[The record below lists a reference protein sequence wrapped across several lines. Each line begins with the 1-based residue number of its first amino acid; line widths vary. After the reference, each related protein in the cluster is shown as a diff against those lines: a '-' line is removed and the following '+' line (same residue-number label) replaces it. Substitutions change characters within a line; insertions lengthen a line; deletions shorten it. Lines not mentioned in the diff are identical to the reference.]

1 MFELEENINIGANI
15 KVVGVGGG
23 GNNAIT
29 TMIDGGLQGVE
40 FIVANTDRQVLAS
53 HRASKKINLG
63 SELTKG
69 LGAGANPE
77 IGKRSAIESYN
88 DIVEA
93 LEGADMVF
101 VTAGMG
107 GGTGTGAAPIVAKI
121 AREMG
126 ALTIGV
132 VTRPF
137 LFEGK
142 KRMRN
147 ADGGIAELRE
157 NVDTLIV
164 IPNQKLL
171 SISNDR
177 TTLVD
182 SFKRADE
189 VLLHAVKGIS
199 DLINVRG
206 YINLDFADIRTVMA
220 SKGMAIMGT
229 GRARGEN
236 RAVEAATAAISSP
249 LLENISIDGATGIVV
264 NITGADLLM
273 NEVNEATTLI
283 TEAAHESAEVIFG
296 AVIDESLGDEIQI
309 TVIATGFG
317 LDPAVMHANEHLA
330 QMQALQHQVRA
341 SQQVNSLNNSM
352 ANSSALPPA
361 NTMAQPMATAPMPTP
376 IQSMPSLA
384 QMAPQYSSPM
394 QHESAPTYGQ
404 QSYGQPTNW
413 PSMPQPGAYAPQAVS
428 APLSAPLSQSMS
440 QPLSQPMIHQPSHQ
454 MSPMEYAQTI
464 QPQAAPTYAQQP
476 AQSFAQEEGPT
487 LNLNGSIPP
496 QAEGEKPL
504 PRDILLQKVRQ
515 YRESQARRA
524 GAPQPEQL
532 QMDVEGPE
540 SSLEAAR
547 RLASE
552 IVRSPFDPKNLDV
565 PTFLR
570 RKSRDEESENPTI

>member
-23 GNNAIT
+23 GNNAIS

-40 FIVANTDRQVLAS
+40 FVVANTDRQVLAS

-121 AREMG
+121 ARELG

-147 ADGGIAELRE
+147 ADAGIAELRE

-171 SISNDR
+171 SVSNDR

-220 SKGMAIMGT
+220 AKGMAIMGT

-264 NITGADLLM
+264 NISGADLLM

-317 LDPAVMHANEHLA
+317 LDPAVVQANEHLA
-330 QMQALQHQVRA
+330 QMQALQHQVRS
-341 SQQVNSLNNSM
+341 SQQMNAMASGHMMTGHHSAHGLPHSM
-352 ANSSALPPA
+352 AAMSPQNFAQNSVVG
-361 NTMAQPMATAPMPTP
+361 QPIA
-376 IQSMPSLA
+376 
-384 QMAPQYSSPM
+384 
-394 QHESAPTYGQ
+394 Q
-404 QSYGQPTNW
+404 QSYSAAFSPPSFAPPAGMQAALQTANSVQASAAVPLTPPPNW
-413 PSMPQPGAYAPQAVS
+413 PSMPQPGAYA
-428 APLSAPLSQSMS
+428 SQNS
-440 QPLSQPMIHQPSHQ
+440 
-454 MSPMEYAQTI
+454 EYAQPISPAGTGV
-464 QPQAAPTYAQQP
+464 QQTGLP
-476 AQSFAQEEGPT
+476 MTSHTTAQSFAALEEGPVM
-487 LNLNGSIPP
+487 NLNGSAAP
-496 QAEGEKPL
+496 QADGEKPL
-504 PRDILLQKVRQ
+504 PRDLLLQKVRQ

-524 GAPQPEQL
+524 GSPQPEQL
-532 QMDVEGPE
+532 SMPVEGAE

-570 RKSRDEESENPTI
+570 RKSREEESENPTV

>member
-29 TMIDGGLQGVE
+29 TMINGGLLGVE
-40 FIVANTDRQVLAS
+40 FVVANTDRQVLAS

-121 AREMG
+121 ARELG

-147 ADGGIAELRE
+147 ADAGIAELRE

-171 SISNDR
+171 SVSNDR

-264 NITGADLLM
+264 NISGADLLM

-341 SQQVNSLNNSM
+341 SQQVNAIAAQQSTHGM
-352 ANSSALPPA
+352 AH
-361 NTMAQPMATAPMPTP
+361 Q
-376 IQSMPSLA
+376 
-384 QMAPQYSSPM
+384 PQYQSQYP
-394 QHESAPTYGQ
+394 SAPHTQHSAWPQAMQ
-404 QSYGQPTNW
+404 QPQM
-413 PSMPQPGAYAPQAVS
+413 MPQPGAYAP
-428 APLSAPLSQSMS
+428 L
-440 QPLSQPMIHQPSHQ
+440 
-454 MSPMEYAQTI
+454 
-464 QPQAAPTYAQQP
+464 AQQP
-476 AQSFAQEEGPT
+476 IQQGQQVGQQVAPANFPMNAPIAAPAVHNFMPQGEHNHPVSAHAPIIAQGQSLASNEEGPE
-487 LNLNGSIPP
+487 LNLNGSIAP
-496 QAEGEKPL
+496 QGEAEKPL
-504 PRDILLQKVRQ
+504 PRDLLLQKVRQ

-532 QMDVEGPE
+532 QMNVEGPE

-570 RKSRDEESENPTI
+570 RKTRDDESENPTV

>member
-23 GNNAIT
+23 GCNAIT

-40 FIVANTDRQVLAS
+40 FIVSNTDRQVLAS

-121 AREMG
+121 ARELG

-147 ADGGIAELRE
+147 ADGGISELRE

-341 SQQVNSLNNSM
+341 SQQVNTMAQQLSGGLTPNPLNAGGM
-352 ANSSALPPA
+352 AAHANSGAISPA
-361 NTMAQPMATAPMPTP
+361 NTMAQPIPPAPSPTFV
-376 IQSMPSLA
+376 PSTY
-384 QMAPQYSSPM
+384 APQPAVPPVS
-394 QHESAPTYGQ
+394 HWPT
-404 QSYGQPTNW
+404 
-413 PSMPQPGAYAPQAVS
+413 MPQPGAYASHPMNPATPQAS
-428 APLSAPLSQSMS
+428 AAA
-440 QPLSQPMIHQPSHQ
+440 
-454 MSPMEYAQTI
+454 EYAQPI
-464 QPQAAPTYAQQP
+464 QPMAPSAAPAQP
-476 AQSFAQEEGPT
+476 FVQSFAQVEEGPT
-487 LNLNGSIPP
+487 LNMNGSPVM
-496 QAEGEKPL
+496 QGEVEKPL

-515 YRESQARRA
+515 YRETQARRA
-524 GAPQPEQL
+524 GSPAPEQL
-532 QMDVEGPE
+532 AMEVESPE

-570 RKSRDEESENPTI
+570 RKSRDEETENPNI

>member
-40 FIVANTDRQVLAS
+40 FVVANTDRQVLAS
-53 HRASKKINLG
+53 HRASRKINLG

-121 AREMG
+121 ARELG

-147 ADGGIAELRE
+147 ADSGIAELRE

-171 SISNDR
+171 SVSNDR

-220 SKGMAIMGT
+220 AKGMAIMGT

-264 NITGADLLM
+264 NITGAELLM

-317 LDPAVMHANEHLA
+317 LDPAVMQANEHLA

-341 SQQVNSLNNSM
+341 SQQV
-352 ANSSALPPA
+352 SA
-361 NTMAQPMATAPMPTP
+361 MATGH
-376 IQSMPSLA
+376 
-384 QMAPQYSSPM
+384 MAPGNPSAMHAPHVQQQPAFAPQQYA
-394 QHESAPTYGQ
+394 APAP
-404 QSYGQPTNW
+404 QPVAW
-413 PSMPQPGAYAPQAVS
+413 PTMPQPGAYAPQHAGAGVM
-428 APLSAPLSQSMS
+428 PNF
-440 QPLSQPMIHQPSHQ
+440 PMNP
-454 MSPMEYAQTI
+454 PPAAEYAQPIAPAGSNLNAT
-464 QPQAAPTYAQQP
+464 PVVTPVAAPAMSPNP
-476 AQSFAQEEGPT
+476 AQSLASQEEGPEM
-487 LNLNGSIPP
+487 NLNGSAAP
-496 QAEGEKPL
+496 QGGGEKPL
-504 PRDILLQKVRQ
+504 PRDLLLQKVRQ

-524 GAPQPEQL
+524 GSPQPEQL
-532 QMDVEGPE
+532 TMDVEGPE

-570 RKSRDEESENPTI
+570 RKSREEESENPTV

>member
-23 GNNAIT
+23 GCNAIT

-40 FIVANTDRQVLAS
+40 FIVSNTDRQVLAS

-121 AREMG
+121 ARELG

-147 ADGGIAELRE
+147 ADGGISELRE

-341 SQQVNSLNNSM
+341 SQQVNTMAQQLTGGLTPNPLNAGGIAAH
-352 ANSSALPPA
+352 ANSGALSPA
-361 NTMAQPMATAPMPTP
+361 NTMAQPMAPALSPT
-376 IQSMPSLA
+376 S
-384 QMAPQYSSPM
+384 
-394 QHESAPTYGQ
+394 H
-404 QSYGQPTNW
+404 W
-413 PSMPQPGAYAPQAVS
+413 PSMPQPGAYASQPSVGSYGMAGSPMPNAPMPS
-428 APLSAPLSQSMS
+428 APMPMPSAPMPVAPMV
-440 QPLSQPMIHQPSHQ
+440 QPPTAHEYAHPIQPMTP
-454 MSPMEYAQTI
+454 
-464 QPQAAPTYAQQP
+464 P
-476 AQSFAQEEGPT
+476 AQSLAQVDEGP
-487 LNLNGSIPP
+487 LMNMNGSPV
-496 QAEGEKPL
+496 QQGETEKPL

-515 YRESQARRA
+515 YRETQARRA
-524 GAPQPEQL
+524 GSPAPEQL
-532 QMDVEGPE
+532 SMEVEGPE

-570 RKSRDEESENPTI
+570 RKNRDEETENPQI